1 MATLSE
7 LYTYLE
13 GKQDQSHIDS
23 DFPWLSFPEVEREES
38 RFEILTWWKIERIV
52 EDEGCPIDKDKALA
66 YFDKRIA
73 ETGSSFLV
81 YRYSYFQYLLSSN
94 RQYAEKAVDALME
107 SLMGLLPDKKDDY
120 PSRAKDA
127 IEILLSLSKRIK
139 YRQMD
144 VESLMWNILDGD
156 YGCRT
161 KLVILEDARQNA
173 FFPASEAERV
183 AEKCKQLLPH
193 APEHWNE
200 KCCDI
205 GLHYA
210 AKLQAKGKSYVTYF
224 NEALGD
230 MQMAQLVDI
239 TSEPNNIAL
248 PHLNDN
254 RLEKAMQYYKEA
266 GANSK
271 LLDAQRRYTSNKKN
285 LKYLHIVS
293 SKKTNNQVLDY
304 FHRLNDSLLNGQF
317 SFLMW
322 NLVIPVQYLFP
333 SLKMVKER
341 MPDDKRSTEHLGFTD
356 SIKDIN
362 GNSQDAGE
370 DFQVWKKYEIWLLN
384 IVRNPIMNLIFTAV
398 KQKKMTYAKVK
409 TWMTR
414 ATCFGIPI
422 EYPRNNEV
430 VTASWFSQIDYAV
443 KALIQQYQRA
453 LNNRPTDWRIPIEV
467 LSIRFEGILR
477 TIVADQGGKTINIE
491 RNGNT
496 KEALLDS
503 LLREPCLLNVFAE
516 EDIEFFEYVLTSK
529 GLNIR
534 NNVAHAFYIPQ
545 DYGMTYAT
553 LVFLCIL
560 RLAKFRPE

>member
-7 LYTYLE
+7 LYTYLD
-13 GKQDQSHIDS
+13 GKKDQSHIDS
-23 DFPWLSFPEVEREES
+23 DFPGLSFPEEEREKS
-38 RFEILTWWKIERIV
+38 RFEILTWWNIERIV
-52 EDEGCPIDKDKALA
+52 KDEGCPIDKDKALA

-73 ETGSSFLV
+73 ETGNSFLV
-81 YRYSYFQYLLSSN
+81 YRYSYFAYLLSSN

-107 SLMGLLPDKKDDY
+107 NLMGLLPDKKDDY

-127 IEILLSLSKRIK
+127 IEILLSLSKKIK
-139 YRQMD
+139 YRQKD
-144 VESLMWNILDGD
+144 VESMMWDILDGD

-161 KLVILEDARQNA
+161 KLVIIEDAQQNSS
-173 FFPASEAERV
+173 FPAKDAEHV
-183 AEKCKQLLPH
+183 AEKCKQLLPL

-200 KCCDI
+200 KCCEI

-230 MQMAQLVDI
+230 MQMEQLVDI

-248 PHLNDN
+248 PHMNDN

-266 GANSK
+266 GATSK
-271 LLDAQRRYTSNKKN
+271 MLDAQRHYTANKKN

-293 SKKTNNQVLDY
+293 SKKTNKKVVDY
-304 FHRLNDSLLNGQF
+304 FHQLNNSLLNGKF
-317 SFLMW
+317 SFFMW

-341 MPDDKRSTEHLGFTD
+341 MPEDTRTIEQLGFSD
-356 SIKDIN
+356 RIKDIN
-362 GNSQDAGE
+362 GNSRDAGE

-384 IVRNPIMNLIFTAV
+384 IVRSPILDLILTAV
-398 KQKKMTYAKVK
+398 KQKKLTYAKLK

-430 VTASWFSQIDYAV
+430 VTASWFSQIDYAI
-443 KALIQQYQRA
+443 KALIQQYQRI
-453 LNNRPTDWRIPIEV
+453 LNNKPTDWRIPIEV
-467 LSIRFEGILR
+467 LSMRFEGILR
-477 TIVADQGGKTINIE
+477 TIVADQGGKTTKID

-496 KEALLDS
+496 SEALLDS
-503 LLREPCLLNVFAE
+503 LLRESCLLKVFAE

-545 DYGMTYAT
+545 DYGIIYAT
-553 LVFLCIL
+553 LVFMCML

>member
-13 GKQDQSHIDS
+13 GKRDQSHIDS
-23 DFPWLSFPEVEREES
+23 DFPWLSFPEEEHEKS

-52 EDEGCPIDKDKALA
+52 EDEGCPINKDKALA

-73 ETGSSFLV
+73 ETGNSFLV
-81 YRYSYFQYLLSSN
+81 YRYSYFEYLLSSN
-94 RQYAEKAVDALME
+94 TQYAEKAVDALFE
-107 SLMGLLPDKKDDY
+107 SLMGLLPDKKNDY

-127 IEILLSLSKRIK
+127 IEILLFLSKKIK
-139 YRQMD
+139 YRQND
-144 VESLMWNILDGD
+144 VESLMWEILDGD

-161 KLVILEDARQNA
+161 KLVIIEDAQQYSSFQA
-173 FFPASEAERV
+173 KDAEHV
-183 AEKCKQLLPH
+183 AEKCKQLLPL

-200 KCCDI
+200 KCCEI

-230 MQMAQLVDI
+230 MQMEQLVDI

-266 GANSK
+266 GATSK
-271 LLDAQRRYTSNKKN
+271 MLDAQRQYTANKKN

-293 SKKTNNQVLDY
+293 SKKTNKKVVDY
-304 FHRLNDSLLNGQF
+304 FHQLNNSLLNGKF
-317 SFLMW
+317 SFFMW

-341 MPDDKRSTEHLGFTD
+341 MPEDTRTIEQLGFSD
-356 SIKDIN
+356 RIKDIN
-362 GNSQDAGE
+362 GNSRDAGE

-384 IVRNPIMNLIFTAV
+384 IVRNPILDLILTAV
-398 KQKKMTYAKVK
+398 KQKKLTYAKLK

-430 VTASWFSQIDYAV
+430 VTASWFSQIDYAI
-443 KALIQQYQRA
+443 KSLIQQYQCI
-453 LNNRPTDWRIPIEV
+453 LNNKPTDWRIPIEV

-477 TIVADQGGKTINIE
+477 TIVADQGGKTTKID
-491 RNGNT
+491 RKGNT
-496 KEALLDS
+496 SEALLDS
-503 LLREPCLLNVFAE
+503 LLREPCLLKVFAE

-545 DYGMTYAT
+545 DYGIIYAT
-553 LVFLCIL
+553 LVFMCML